1 MDLTPFIP
9 NKFRTIYY
17 NNAMRLSIVN
27 KGVSY
32 NFELTGKER
41 QRINSILYQTG
52 SKISQLLS
60 IPMSLL
66 KHMKFSKL
74 ISQQLSEVYR
84 SQVPQILKNALT
96 RARVNTRM
104 AWNFLV
110 AISTGKLPMSFLYT
124 RPA

>member
-1 MDLTPFIP
+1 M
-9 NKFRTIYY
+9 K
-17 NNAMRLSIVN
+17 LSILS
-27 KGVSY
+27 KGMTY
-32 NFELTGKER
+32 QLELTGKQI

-110 AISTGKLPMSFLYT
+110 AITTGKLPMSF
-124 RPA
+124 